1 MSVMILLLD
10 SHTFKMIIPSWQFLM
25 ALPSFYVVDVKIFW
39 GGHDLRPP
47 KIRGL
52 AALNMSQPPTLPAA
66 DTYIETF

>member
-1 MSVMILLLD
+1 
-10 SHTFKMIIPSWQFLM
+10 M

-39 GGHDLRPP
+39 GGGHDLRPP

-66 DTYIETF
+66 DTYVETF